1 MVHPAGAG
9 RPRPSTAILMGYIEI
24 KAAELP
30 NYKGKRVVLFPSA
43 FDPDSIPDRITY
55 AAEYDGTVHGAT
67 RDGRFVLKATS
78 TVLVDPTA

>member
-1 MVHPAGAG
+1 
-9 RPRPSTAILMGYIEI
+9 MGYIEV
-24 KAAELP
+24 KAADLP
-30 NYKGKRVVLFPSA
+30 SYKGKRVALFPAA

-67 RDGRFVLKATS
+67 RDGRFALKATS

>member
-1 MVHPAGAG
+1 MV
-9 RPRPSTAILMGYIEI
+9 YIEI
-24 KAAELP
+24 KAADLP
-30 NYKGKRVVLFPSA
+30 NHKGKRVALFPSA

-67 RDGRFVLKATS
+67 RDGRFALKATS

>member
-1 MVHPAGAG
+1 
-9 RPRPSTAILMGYIEI
+9 MGYIEI

-30 NYKGKRVVLFPSA
+30 NYKGKRVALFPAS

-67 RDGRFVLKATS
+67 RDGRFALKATS
-78 TVLVDPTA
+78 TVLVDPTT

>member
-1 MVHPAGAG
+1 MA
-9 RPRPSTAILMGYIEI
+9 
-24 KAAELP
+24 
-30 NYKGKRVVLFPSA
+30 LFPSA

-67 RDGRFVLKATS
+67 RDGRFALKATS